1 MKRLLV
7 LLSLFTLVSFTQAAE
22 GPIRVLYVD
31 PDAIEQMATGPL
43 HEAMEALGRDAIWF
57 DYLNDEKQCTAALLK
72 HYDVVCERRK
82 AGAPTKL
89 NGTGNGILTAVNGRE
104 LNAVPVQD
112 MSSAQEIREKVLASL
127 SPERK
132 AAWETFLKDREPEKR
147 EANPNVAN
155 YEKRPEPIT
164 YQFPMSVKASMQRTQ
179 VPADMELQLF
189 ASEPDIAKPIAMAWD
204 ERGRC
209 WIAET
214 RDYPHGHVE
223 NGEGHDSI
231 KICEDTDGDG
241 RADKFTVFADKL
253 NLPTSLVFANG
264 GLIITQP
271 PRLIFLK
278 DTNGDDKA
286 DVREV
291 LMDAW
296 GVRDTHAQASS
307 LHYGLDNWIYGCVG
321 YSGFKGT
328 VGGKDMEFAMG
339 TYRFRPDGSSIEFL
353 HQFTNN
359 AWAHSANEAG
369 DQFGGTANGAPIF
382 YGGIPNAV
390 FPQGLRPVSARKIN
404 VVDKCHAITMNHRQV
419 DVFGGYTSAAG
430 SAFIDSD
437 QVPAR
442 FRGKAMVCEP
452 TMKVVALMDVQP
464 QGAGYVAKDYMNLV
478 ASTDEWMSPV
488 FAEVGPD
495 GAVWFADWQN
505 FIIQHNPTPSIER
518 GGYKA
523 ETGPGGAHLND
534 LRDHA
539 RGRIYRVVGKD
550 HTLMGKELKT
560 LKGVPEEV
568 KLAALGNPNPF
579 WRLTSQRMLV
589 EEPTMAIEPLRKM
602 VTANDGDIAA
612 LHAFRTLQGVG
623 QLDEVT
629 HKAALL
635 AKDARLRRNAIRALG
650 EDSKSLALFFGT
662 GVVSDP
668 EPHTRLAALVKLAAF
683 PTTPEIKT
691 LVSRVSSDAAM
702 KQDEWLGDT
711 LRILAKKHGANAW
724 KEGPNLLPNPGFEEL
739 AENGLPKGWTRR
751 DYGKNP
757 GNEKAEWK
765 VMNGAD
771 RAHSGGQFVR
781 IITRDDADTSLYAD
795 VTLKPNTQY
804 RLSAW
809 VRAHAMKGKV
819 SLNDHIGRAETEKLT
834 AKESGWVEVETTFDS
849 KERAKASIN
858 LLHVAK
864 GDGFFDDVKL
874 CELLP
879 VEDAEEKVLAG
890 DPKRGEEIFWKHPVA
905 ACMNC
910 HVLHGKGSPVG
921 PALDGIAS
929 RKDEAYLW
937 KSLTEPN
944 AVLAE
949 GYTATPVSPM
959 PPMNLILK
967 PQELEDIKAFI
978 LSLK

>member
-1 MKRLLV
+1 MKRFIA
-7 LLSLFTLVSFTQAAE
+7 LFTLCLFVSFAPANE
-22 GPIRVLYVD
+22 GPIRVLYFD
-31 PDAIEQMATGPL
+31 PQGVEQTTPGPL
-43 HEAMEALGRDAIWF
+43 HKTMETLGRDAIWF
-57 DYLNDEKQCTAALLK
+57 DYATDQKQFTPDFLK
-72 HYDVVCERRK
+72 HYDVVCERMKGSEPVTFRGVVQSVQV
-82 AGAPTKL
+82 AE
-89 NGTGNGILTAVNGRE
+89 NDTA
-104 LNAVPVQD
+104 Q
-112 MSSAQEIREKVLASL
+112 QIRDKVLAAL
-127 SPERK
+127 TQDRK
-132 AAWETFLKDREPEKR
+132 ARWETFLSKREPEKR

-155 YEKRPEPIT
+155 YEKRPEAIT
-164 YQFPMSVKASMQRTQ
+164 FQHPMSVKASMQRTQ

-189 ASEPDIAKPIAMAWD
+189 AAEPDIAKPIAMAWD

-214 RDYPHGHVE
+214 RDYPHGHAE

-286 DVREV
+286 DVRQV

-307 LHYGLDNWIYGCVG
+307 LHYGIDNWLYGCVG
-321 YSGFKGT
+321 YSGFEGT
-328 VGGKDMEFAMG
+328 VGGKPMKFAMG
-339 TYRFRPDGSSIEFL
+339 TYRFRPDGSAIEFL

-359 AWAHSANEAG
+359 AWGQSANEAG

-382 YGGIPNAV
+382 YGGIPNAA
-390 FPQGLRPVSARKIN
+390 FPEGMRPVSARKIN
-404 VVDKCHAITMNHRQV
+404 VVDKCHAITTNYRQV
-419 DVFGGYTSAAG
+419 DVFGGYTSATG
-430 SAFIDSD
+430 SAFIESD
-437 QVPAR
+437 RVPAR
-442 FRGKAMVCEP
+442 FQGKAMVCEP
-452 TMKVVALMDVQP
+452 TMKVISLMDVQP
-464 QGAGYVAKDYMNLV
+464 KGAGYVAKDYMNLV

-505 FIIQHNPTPSIER
+505 FIIQHNPTPSPER

-523 ETGPGGAHLND
+523 ETGPGGAHRND
-534 LRDHA
+534 LRDHE
-539 RGRIYRVVGKD
+539 RGRIYRVVSKQETKD
-550 HTLMGKELKT
+550 GAELRTLRGADTAQM
-560 LKGVPEEV
+560 
-568 KLAALGNPNPF
+568 LAALSNPNPF
-579 WRLTSQRMLV
+579 WRLTAQRLLV
-589 EEPTMAIEPLRKM
+589 SNPTRCDAPTVKALQNLVAR
-602 VTANDGDIAA
+602 NDGNIGA
-612 LHAFRTLQGVG
+612 LHAFWALQGIG
-623 QLDEVT
+623 QLDEAT

-635 AKDARLRRNAIRALG
+635 AKDARLRRNAVRALG
-650 EDSKSLALFFGT
+650 NDAKSLALFFGA
-662 GVVSDP
+662 GVMSDP
-668 EPHTRLAALVKLAAF
+668 EQHTRLAAFVKLAAF

-691 LVSRVSSDAAM
+691 LVSRISADSTLKD
-702 KQDEWLGDT
+702 DEWLGDA
-711 LRILAKKHGANAW
+711 LRILAKKHGANSW
-724 KEGPNLLPNPGFEEL
+724 KDGPNLLPNPGFEEL

-751 DYGKNP
+751 DYGNKP
-757 GNEKAEWK
+757 GNRSAEWT
-765 VMNGAD
+765 VVRGAD
-771 RAHSGGQFVR
+771 RAHGGQQAMSCVS
-781 IITRDDADTSLYAD
+781 RDDADTSLYAE

-809 VRAHAMKGKV
+809 VRSHALKGKV

-834 AKESGWVEVETTFDS
+834 AKESGWVEVETDFNS
-849 KERAKASIN
+849 KDRTKASIN
-858 LLHVAK
+858 VLHVAK

-879 VEDAEEKVLAG
+879 ADDAEEKVLAG
-890 DPKRGEEIFWKHPVA
+890 SPARGEDIFWKHPVA

-910 HVLHGKGSPVG
+910 HVLKGKGSPVG

-929 RKDEAYLW
+929 RKDAAYLW
-937 KSLTEPN
+937 KSLIEPN
-944 AVLAE
+944 AALAE

-967 PQELEDIKAFI
+967 PQELEDVKAFV

>member
-1 MKRLLV
+1 MKHFLA
-7 LLSLFTLVSFTQAAE
+7 LFTLCLLVSFAPANE
-22 GPIRVLYVD
+22 GPIRVLYFD
-31 PDAIEQMATGPL
+31 PQGAEQTTPGPL
-43 HEAMEALGRDAIWF
+43 HKAMEALGRDAIWF
-57 DYLNDEKQCTAALLK
+57 DYATDEKQLTPDFLK
-72 HYDVVCERRK
+72 HYDVVCERTQPSTPAK
-82 AGAPTKL
+82 PKG
-89 NGTGNGILTAVNGRE
+89 VVQ
-104 LNAVPVQD
+104 AVPVAESD
-112 MSSAQEIREKVLASL
+112 DAAKIREKVLTAVSQK
-127 SPERK
+127 RK
-132 AAWETFLKDREPEKR
+132 AEWETFLSKREPEKR

-155 YEKRPEPIT
+155 YEKRPEAIT
-164 YQFPMSVKASMQRTQ
+164 FQHPMSAKASMQRTQ

-214 RDYPHGHVE
+214 RDYPHGYAE
-223 NGEGHDSI
+223 NGAGHDSI

-286 DVREV
+286 DVRQV

-307 LHYGLDNWIYGCVG
+307 LHYGIDNWLYGCVG

-328 VGGKDMEFAMG
+328 VGGKDVEFAMG
-339 TYRFRPDGSSIEFL
+339 TYRFRPDGSAIEFL
-353 HQFTNN
+353 HQFSNN

-382 YGGIPNAV
+382 YGGIPKGA
-390 FPQGLRPVSARKIN
+390 FPQGMRPVSARKIN
-404 VVDKCHAITMNHRQV
+404 VVDKCHAITTNYRQV

-430 SAFIDSD
+430 SAFIESD
-437 QVPAR
+437 RVPAR

-452 TMKVVALMDVQP
+452 TMKVISLMDVQP
-464 QGAGYVAKDYMNLV
+464 QGAGYVARDYMNLV

-505 FIIQHNPTPSIER
+505 FIIQHNPTPSPER

-523 ETGPGGAHLND
+523 ETGPGGAHVND

-539 RGRIYRVVGKD
+539 RGRIYRVVAKD
-550 HTLMGKELKT
+550 AAKSNADRISLRNADTAQ
-560 LKGVPEEV
+560 

-579 WRLTSQRMLV
+579 WRLTTQRLLV
-589 EEPTMAIEPLRKM
+589 SDPAAREATTVKTLQDM
-602 VTANDGDIAA
+602 VKKNDGNIGA
-612 LHAFRTLQGVG
+612 LHAFWTLQGMG
-623 QLDEVT
+623 QLDEAT

-650 EDSKSLALFFGT
+650 DDAKSLALFFGT
-662 GVVSDP
+662 GVMSDP

-691 LVSRVSSDAAM
+691 LVSRISADATL
-702 KQDEWLGDT
+702 QNDEWLGDAV
-711 LRILAKKHGANAW
+711 RILVKKHGANTW

-739 AENGLPKGWTRR
+739 AANGLPKGWTRR
-751 DYGKNP
+751 DYGNKP
-757 GNEKAEWK
+757 GNGSAEWT
-765 VMNGAD
+765 VVRGAE
-771 RAHSGGQFVR
+771 RAHGGQQAMSCVS
-781 IITRDDADTSLYAD
+781 RDDADTSLYAE

-809 VRAHAMKGKV
+809 VRSHALKGKV

-834 AKESGWVEVETTFDS
+834 AKESGWIEVETDFNS
-849 KERAKASIN
+849 KDRTMASIN

-874 CELLP
+874 CEMLP
-879 VEDAEEKVLAG
+879 GEDAEEKVLAG
-890 DPKRGEEIFWKHPVA
+890 NATRGEDIFWKHPVA

-910 HVLHGKGSPVG
+910 HVLRGKGSPVG

-929 RKDEAYLW
+929 RKDAAYLW
-937 KSLTEPN
+937 KSLIEPN

-967 PQELEDIKAFI
+967 PQELEDVKAFI